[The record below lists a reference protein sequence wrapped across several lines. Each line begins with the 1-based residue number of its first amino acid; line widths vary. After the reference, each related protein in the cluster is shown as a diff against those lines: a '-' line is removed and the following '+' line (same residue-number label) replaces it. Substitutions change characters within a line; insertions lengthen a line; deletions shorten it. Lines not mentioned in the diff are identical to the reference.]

1 MSKKFH
7 INKHGVPAPCRA
19 TKGNCPLGGEESHF
33 DNEADAQ
40 AYADKINEGTHGL
53 VPELSSNEGP
63 FSLSAIKERFPS
75 LTEDEVLKLKDY
87 ISEEEKIRDEVTAL
101 KGRKDKETDEY
112 FDDVQKVRKDALKK
126 YEMYKDLPIND
137 EELTSLLEGDEEKFP
152 KPKPWNRPPG
162 YQFKPELENKD
173 FWKMSKVMTA
183 YSGKSKEEVRARVDA
198 LVEEKGL
205 SLHEATKEYW
215 NTLEQRTDKPIV
227 SLDLETANPRHDK
240 SLMYDNG
247 QLTYVIELGA
257 IKTYQD
263 GRVEKLDVMYGIPQ
277 EFEDRH
283 GTGFQETHNI
293 TPDDVR
299 GKTQLSDNPEEQK
312 KVLDFLDDSVV
323 IAHNAYFEER
333 QLTNSL
339 RGFREKLD
347 SGSIETLDTMQF
359 CKYMV
364 PESARNTNHAFVEA
378 AGMKYEG
385 AHRAM
390 NDAEMTLNAFNKL
403 KDNR

>member
-1 MSKKFH
+1 MSKFH

-19 TKGNCPLGGEESHF
+19 TKGNCPLGGEGEHF
-33 DNEADAQ
+33 DTEKAAQ
-40 AYADKINEGTHGL
+40 AHIDNLNEGTHGL
-53 VPELSSNEGP
+53 VPELNNNENP
-63 FSLSAIKERFPS
+63 YSLSSIREKFPN
-75 LTEDEVLKLKDY
+75 LTDSEALKLKNYVD
-87 ISEEEKIRDEVTAL
+87 EEEKIRDKVVEL
-101 KGRKDKETDEY
+101 KKRKDMGSDDY
-112 FDDVQKVRKDALKK
+112 FNDVQKVRQEALSK
-126 YEMYKDLPIND
+126 YELYKDIPINN
-137 EELTSLLEGDEEKFP
+137 EELTSLLEENEEEFP
-152 KPKPWNRPPG
+152 QPKPWGRPPG
-162 YQFKPELENKD
+162 YQFHPELEEKD

-183 YSGKSKEEVRARVDA
+183 YSGKTKEEVKTDVDKIA
-198 LVEEKGL
+198 EEQNL
-205 SLHEATKEYW
+205 SLHDATKEYW

-240 SLMYDNG
+240 SLSYDNG
-247 QLTYVIELGA
+247 QLTYVIEVGG
-257 IKTYQD
+257 IKTHPD
-263 GRVEKLDVMYGIPQ
+263 GRVEKLDVMYGVPQ

-299 GKTQLSDNPEEQK
+299 GKAEFSSNETEQK
-312 KVLDFLDDSVV
+312 KVLDFLDNSVV

-339 RGFREKLD
+339 RGFRGKLNE
-347 SGSIETLDTMQF
+347 GNIETLDTMQF

-378 AGMKYEG
+378 AGMEYEN
-385 AHRAM
+385 AHRAYS
-390 NDAEMTLNAFNKL
+390 DAEMTLNAFNNL